1 MDSLRNKTNLSTV
14 DLLNINLK
22 ISKKIKLLENIKSD
36 IRKLKYKKMKLLK
49 TKKSYKVNNNVHIV
63 NHLLDNMNCLMINS
77 NIHRSNNGYISDS
90 SEDNYGF

>member
-1 MDSLRNKTNLSTV
+1 
-14 DLLNINLK
+14 
-22 ISKKIKLLENIKSD
+22 
-36 IRKLKYKKMKLLK
+36 MKLLK